1 METRRHGLVSHLV
14 HRRALLGERSTHVLV
29 LVRRTN
35 NDLLISDLGPEVMRS
50 GSIAYI
56 HLDYDSCQ
64 VHSQLA
70 SGTAVDRTVLYTSEA
85 KCAHEEYTCV
95 SMYVTAISQHVKKT
109 RKYAL
114 REKVDR
120 CDDDGKWTG
129 DDDDDGQVR
138 RGGTAIA
145 MGGTEA
151 GGGQRM
157 ECHHAR

>member
-1 METRRHGLVSHLV
+1 MH
-14 HRRALLGERSTHVLV
+14 
-29 LVRRTN
+29 
-35 NDLLISDLGPEVMRS
+35 
-50 GSIAYI
+50 
-56 HLDYDSCQ
+56 
-64 VHSQLA
+64 
-70 SGTAVDRTVLYTSEA
+70 A
-85 KCAHEEYTCV
+85 K
-95 SMYVTAISQHVKKT
+95 AISQHVKKT
-109 RKYAL
+109 RKSAL

-129 DDDDDGQVR
+129 DDDDDDGQVR